1 MWFILVVNRSSPSC
15 SLTSKVPKCGRP
27 ENNKREFMSV
37 CGWLTNLEDHKGH
50 FFDHVRWS
58 LKENRSFPAR
68 WLNQF
73 PEAGHKGV
81 VFNWKNVGSTSS
93 TINNWE
99 HVGLTLWHCF
109 LTSKIHQTGD
119 LLIWVC
125 SIWVMGIKFMAMF
138 MGSLF
143 LSFGVQYPISR
154 ETDTNKK
161 MQDLSTRIE
170 TQASRLCFECRY
182 IYICLV
188 YNMYI
193 LYHIIYIY
201 QRCISIKSRISS
213 CRTWFQSKDWIFQL
227 HHFFLLHLGI
237 FFVLIRISLSYCVN
251 YISILLEGNLH
262 CSLTEPISFTIAN
275 YKNILRWHMI

>member
-1 MWFILVVNRSSPSC
+1 MGYSILYPGKPIR
-15 SLTSKVPKCGRP
+15 TRKCKTWAP
-27 ENNKREFMSV
+27 ELR
-37 CGWLTNLEDHKGH
+37 
-50 FFDHVRWS
+50 
-58 LKENRSFPAR
+58 LKLQDCA
-68 WLNQF
+68 LN
-73 PEAGHKGV
+73 V
-81 VFNWKNVGSTSS
+81 
-93 TINNWE
+93 
-99 HVGLTLWHCF
+99 
-109 LTSKIHQTGD
+109 D
-119 LLIWVC
+119 
-125 SIWVMGIKFMAMF
+125 
-138 MGSLF
+138 
-143 LSFGVQYPISR
+143 
-154 ETDTNKK
+154 
-161 MQDLSTRIE
+161 
-170 TQASRLCFECRY
+170 

-251 YISILLEGNLH
+251 YISILLEGNRH